1 MKALSIMQPWAWLIC
16 AGHKDIENRSWPTR
30 FRGPVLIHAGKKFD
44 GEDDAN
50 DWAWPQIERPDDFD
64 MGGIVG
70 EAEIVD
76 CITASPSPWFY
87 GPYGFVIR
95 NARLLPFRPCR
106 GQLGF
111 FVPDFT
117 PPPAKV
123 APVKPPAAQRSLFS

>member
-16 AGHKDIENRSWPTR
+16 AGHKDIENRSWPTS

-50 DWAWPQIERPDDFD
+50 DWAWPHIERPEAFD
-64 MGGIVG
+64 LGGIVG

-76 CITASPSPWFY
+76 CVTRSNSRWFG

-95 NARLLPFRPCR
+95 NARPLEFRPCR
-106 GQLGF
+106 GMLGF
-111 FVPDFT
+111 FEPDFT
-117 PPPAKV
+117 PP
-123 APVKPPAAQRSLFS
+123 APKPPKVLPPPRQAALF